1 MTLRPPVAGLLTNRP
16 ADDTLNMRI
25 LHISQTDPLPHS
37 VCKRQETR
45 NLTQSHHDNERDL
58 EIAVNFARDRIRVTV
73 TSTTVACSKEQ
84 GQKISVVQVESKD
97 IKRKHKAHRPQ
108 NLARCSALT
117 RTQTLSLARKRPGIE
132 EGTGKS
138 LPDANFVQSWPLLK
152 GTAPVQ
158 QCACAGPS

>member
-73 TSTTVACSKEQ
+73 TSTTVAR
-84 GQKISVVQVESKD
+84 
-97 IKRKHKAHRPQ
+97 RKLCPVLATLEGGGTSTAVRLCRAFITVAIPVHLPQHRPI
-108 NLARCSALT
+108 AVT
-117 RTQTLSLARKRPGIE
+117 RTLFGGKLANMPLVAVLCQ
-132 EGTGKS
+132 GTDVAR
-138 LPDANFVQSWPLLK
+138 LH
-152 GTAPVQ
+152 
-158 QCACAGPS
+158 